1 VTAPLP
7 AGRRAGLLRAAEF
20 LAPAKG
26 AIAAILALAVAL
38 EEGTHASLLAR
49 GGYYR
54 TLVEKQAR
62 GLLPMAA

>member
-1 VTAPLP
+1 VFAHRLSTVVDADRIVVLKE
-7 AGRRAGLLRAAEF
+7 GR
-20 LAPAKG
+20 
-26 AIAAILALAVAL
+26 IV
-38 EEGTHASLLAR
+38 EEGTHASLLGR